1 LHQREPPRISGGLG
15 WRHYTGLW
23 RELRQRLVGWLY
35 RHDWQ
40 VAAILALAIVAVAA
54 YVLWPRP
61 VSSPNVAAAA
71 ISADDVEAAQERTVI
86 VYVSGAV
93 QHPGLY
99 TLGATLR
106 VSDAIVAA
114 GGLTED
120 ADPNCLPNLAAHVKD
135 AKQIAVPLV
144 GHCAKGKKAKLDV
157 NTATREQLL
166 LVPGMDPLLAD
177 AIIKY
182 RQDFGGFVALTE
194 LKSAMG
200 LDANTYKQLAKS
212 LIVN

>member
-1 LHQREPPRISGGLG
+1 M
-15 WRHYTGLW
+15 
-23 RELRQRLVGWLY
+23 
-35 RHDWQ
+35 
-40 VAAILALAIVAVAA
+40 AAVLALLIAA
-54 YVLWPRP
+54 ALGYVLWPRP
-61 VSSPNVAAAA
+61 PAPRIVSTTA

-99 TLGATLR
+99 TIGATSR
-106 VSDAIVAA
+106 VSDAIVMA
-114 GGLTED
+114 GGLTQD

-135 AKQIAVPLV
+135 AKQIAVPLL
-144 GHCAKGKKAKLDV
+144 GHCAKGKKAKLDI
-157 NTATREQLL
+157 NTGTREQLL
-166 LVPGMDPLLAD
+166 LVPGMDAGLAD

-182 RQDFGGFVALTE
+182 RQDFGGFLALTE

-212 LIVN
+212 LTVN

>member
-1 LHQREPPRISGGLG
+1 MLTSAKREA
-15 WRHYTGLW
+15 
-23 RELRQRLVGWLY
+23 VGWLY

-40 VAAILALAIVAVAA
+40 VAAALALAIVVLAA
-54 YVLWPRP
+54 IVLWPRDNGRTAP
-61 VSSPNVAAAA
+61 APAS
-71 ISADDVEAAQERTVI
+71 ISAADVEAAQQKTVI

-93 QHPGLY
+93 VHPGLY
-99 TLGATLR
+99 TLDATLR

-114 GGLTED
+114 GGLTAD
-120 ADPNCLPNLAAHVKD
+120 ADPVCLPNLAAHVKD

-144 GHCAKGKKAKLDV
+144 GHCAKGKKAKLDI
-157 NTATREQLL
+157 NTATRDQLL
-166 LVPGMDPLLAD
+166 TVAGMDPLLAD

-182 RQDFGGFVALTE
+182 REDFGGFLALTE

-212 LIVN
+212 LTVN

>member
-1 LHQREPPRISGGLG
+1 LHN
-15 WRHYTGLW
+15 YT
-23 RELRQRLVGWLY
+23 RLFGNFAQGARGWLY

-40 VAAILALAIVAVAA
+40 IATALGVAIIAVAI
-54 YVLWPRP
+54 YVLWPRSPAP
-61 VSSPNVAAAA
+61 VMPAAVAV
-71 ISADDVEAAQERTVI
+71 SADDVEAAQERTVI

-99 TLGATLR
+99 TIGATLR

-120 ADPNCLPNLAAHVKD
+120 ADPSCLPNLAAHVRD
-135 AKQIAVPLV
+135 AKQVAVPFI
-144 GHCAKGKKAKLDV
+144 GHCAKGKKAKLDI

-166 LVPGMDPLLAD
+166 LVPGMDPSLAD

-182 RQDFGGFVALTE
+182 RTDFGGFLALSE

-212 LIVN
+212 LTVN

>member
-1 LHQREPPRISGGLG
+1 VRRLRGSTAL
-15 WRHYTGLW
+15 TGLSIRKHTELLRAW
-23 RELRQRLVGWLY
+23 RSAAFGWLY

-40 VAAILALAIVAVAA
+40 LGAGLALAVIAVAVF
-54 YVLWPRP
+54 VLWPRP
-61 VSSPNVAAAA
+61 ASQSPVAPAV
-71 ISADDVEAAQERTVI
+71 ISANDAEAAQERTVI

-93 QHPGLY
+93 KNPGLY
-99 TLGATLR
+99 PLGSTLR

-135 AKQIAVPLV
+135 AKQVAVPLI
-144 GHCAKGKKAKLDV
+144 GHCAKGKKAKLDI
-157 NTATREQLL
+157 NTATRDQLL
-166 LVPGMDPLLAD
+166 LVPGMDGALAD

-182 RQDFGGFVALTE
+182 REDFGGFLALTE

-200 LDANTYKQLAKS
+200 LDANTYKELAKS
-212 LIVN
+212 LTVP

>member
-1 LHQREPPRISGGLG
+1 
-15 WRHYTGLW
+15 LW
-23 RELRQRLVGWLY
+23 GELRQRLVGWLY

-40 VAAILALAIVAVAA
+40 LAATLALAIVAVAA

-61 VSSPNVAAAA
+61 VSSPVITAAA
-71 ISADDVEAAQERTVI
+71 ISADDVEAAQERSVI

-93 QHPGLY
+93 QNPGLY

-114 GGLTED
+114 GGLTAD

-144 GHCAKGKKAKLDV
+144 GHCAKGKKAKLDI
-157 NTATREQLL
+157 NIATREQLL

-212 LIVN
+212 LTVN

>member
-1 LHQREPPRISGGLG
+1 MLRRLSLG
-15 WRHYTGLW
+15 KQTNVWRAGAL
-23 RELRQRLVGWLY
+23 GWLY

-40 VAAILALAIVAVAA
+40 VAGLLAFAIVGTAVV
-54 YVLWPRP
+54 VLWPRP
-61 VSSPNVAAAA
+61 VPAAMPPAV

-93 QHPGLY
+93 RNPGLY
-99 TLGATLR
+99 TLVATLR

-114 GGLTED
+114 GGLTEA
-120 ADPNCLPNLAAHVKD
+120 ADPTCLPNLAARLKD
-135 AKQIAVPLV
+135 AKQIAVPLA
-144 GHCAKGKKAKLDV
+144 GHCARGKKAKLDI
-157 NTATREQLL
+157 NLATREQLL
-166 LVPGMDPLLAD
+166 AVPGMDASLAD

-200 LDANTYKQLAKS
+200 LDAGSYKRLARS
-212 LIVN
+212 LTVP